1 MTMND
6 TIIAIPS
13 RGNPVRRVLLA
24 GIAFFFAK
32 GCAWLAALV
41 LLHDLL

>member
-1 MTMND
+1 MTEPLV
-6 TIIAIPS
+6 AIPS

-24 GIAFFFAK
+24 GVAFFVAK